1 MNNCNFEGRLA
12 KDAELKE
19 VSGYKVCNFA
29 IGTNVGYGDNKKT
42 MWVDCAIWGKQGE
55 GAVRYLVKG
64 QQIFVNGELSTRE
77 YEKNGVVKTI
87 LILKVNTFSFGAK
100 PTNSHTN
107 NVPNIDAPNDELVD
121 EIPF

>member
-29 IGTNVGYGDNKKT
+29 IGTNVGFGDNKKT

-55 GAVRYLVKG
+55 SVVKYLVKG
-64 QQIFVNGELSTRE
+64 QQIFVNGELSTKE
-77 YEKNGVVKTI
+77 YEKKGVVKTI

-100 PTNSHTN
+100 PTNAHTN
-107 NVPNIDAPNDELVD
+107 NVPNIDLDDEV
-121 EIPF
+121 PF

>member
-1 MNNCNFEGRLA
+1 MNNCNFDGRLA

-42 MWVDCAIWGKQGE
+42 MWALWGKQGE
-55 GAVRYLVKG
+55 GAVKHLVKG
-64 QQIFVNGELSTRE
+64 QQIFVNGELSTKE
-77 YEKNGVVKTI
+77 YEIKGVVKTI
-87 LILKVNTFSFGAK
+87 LMLRVNSFSFGSK
-100 PTNSHTN
+100 PAPTSTN
-107 NVPNIDAPNDELVD
+107 NIPNPDLDD

>member
-1 MNNCNFEGRLA
+1 MNMCSFDGRIG

-42 MWVDCAIWGKQGE
+42 MWVDCALWGKQGE
-55 GAVRYLVKG
+55 GAVKHLVKG
-64 QQIFVNGELSTRE
+64 QQIFVNGELSTKE
-77 YEKNGVVKTI
+77 YEIKGVVKTI
-87 LILKVNTFSFGAK
+87 LMLRVNSFSFGSK
-100 PTNSHTN
+100 PVNASTN
-107 NVPNIDAPNDELVD
+107 NIPSNDLDD

>member
-1 MNNCNFEGRLA
+1 MNNCNFDGRLA

-19 VSGYKVCNFA
+19 VSGYNVCNFS

-42 MWVDCAIWGKQGE
+42 LWVDCAIWGKQGE
-55 GAVRYLVKG
+55 GAVKYLLKG

-77 YEKNGVVKTI
+77 YEKDGVNKTS
-87 LILKVNTFSFGAK
+87 LSLKVNSFSFGSK
-100 PTNSHTN
+100 PAPAQTN
-107 NVPNIDAPNDELVD
+107 NIPSNDIDD